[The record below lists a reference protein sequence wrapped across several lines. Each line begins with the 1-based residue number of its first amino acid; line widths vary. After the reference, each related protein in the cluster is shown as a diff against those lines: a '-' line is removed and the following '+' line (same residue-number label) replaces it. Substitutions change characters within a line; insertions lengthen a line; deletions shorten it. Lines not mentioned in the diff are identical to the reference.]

1 MYELDASQTL
11 GSGLTGVVAAMACVG
26 GGNDDSA
33 PAVVTHP
40 NALQHRWNAL
50 VVVIG
55 IPKMQDP
62 EEATRED
69 RVRATRALFDWI
81 ETLPPVPAV
90 DLAAMDRGDLY

>member
-1 MYELDASQTL
+1 M
-11 GSGLTGVVAAMACVG
+11 VAAMASVVG
-26 GGNDDSA
+26 GNCDTA
-33 PAVVTHP
+33 PTVVTHP
-40 NALQHRWNAL
+40 NELQHRWNAL
-50 VVVIG
+50 VVMIS

-81 ETLPPVPAV
+81 DTLPPVPAV